1 MVWLRGDTWWGLRLL
16 GIGGW
21 MTPWP
26 DGLASRE
33 HLMGS
38 PGARN
43 QRLADALAG
52 WLGLPET
59 PDGVPGY

>member
-1 MVWLRGDTWWGLRLL
+1 
-16 GIGGW
+16 

-52 WLGLPET
+52 WLGFPET
-59 PDGVPGY
+59 SDGVPGY